1 SAGGSSALGRSTG
14 GRPRSSKVRVPH
26 RPRTDPAEA
35 GSPERDDRPEPPH
48 RGGTRKTV
56 ALGPGCAAPSCP
68 SPSRIAPGRRNHARR
83 LSSTDFCNTIGTSQ
97 TAGSYWETTAE
108 G

>member
-1 SAGGSSALGRSTG
+1 
-14 GRPRSSKVRVPH
+14 RSSKVRVPH

-68 SPSRIAPGRRNHARR
+68 PPSRIAPGRRNHARR
-83 LSSTDFCNTIGTSQ
+83 LSSTDFCNTICQKLTFAWTRVGGVSLLWMDLLQ
-97 TAGSYWETTAE
+97 SDA
-108 G
+108 